1 MDEKLTKDIQQ
12 WLDTPAEERDLEQG
26 ALYLLK
32 LSRNAI
38 MHRNISANLKRH
50 AADIEYQLRKYLG
63 YRLQSVTH
71 AEVLEMQA
79 QVNAIVEK
87 NHLNMPTKTKAEKK
101 KANDEF
107 KKGKRTD
114 HDALPQEI
122 QALYEENLPL
132 IQKMRALHAKL
143 VVLSTANTTCPDSER
158 YPFLKELIELDKR
171 YHANWKAYDS
181 YGKEAAE

>member
-87 NHLNMPTKTKAEKK
+87 N
-101 KANDEF
+101 
-107 KKGKRTD
+107 
-114 HDALPQEI
+114 
-122 QALYEENLPL
+122 
-132 IQKMRALHAKL
+132 
-143 VVLSTANTTCPDSER
+143 
-158 YPFLKELIELDKR
+158 
-171 YHANWKAYDS
+171 
-181 YGKEAAE
+181 